1 MERRMCAFTFMP
13 THEFEKGVKVMAKNV
28 ILGTWK
34 VKWVD
39 LLIFFPKWEGIYC
52 MYGIGV
58 SQQVICIMI
67 GVNYYQNW
75 WIAKCGLPKI
85 KLFFHL
91 GYIFVSKSFCSYNY
105 SKFTYIYIYK
115 FKPNKKKIF
124 FSLIFS
130 VWNKVPNT

>member
-1 MERRMCAFTFMP
+1 
-13 THEFEKGVKVMAKNV
+13 
-28 ILGTWK
+28 
-34 VKWVD
+34 
-39 LLIFFPKWEGIYC
+39 

-105 SKFTYIYIYK
+105 SKFTYIYIYI
-115 FKPNKKKIF
+115 NSNQTKKKY
-124 FSLIFS
+124 FSLSFLVS
-130 VWNKVPNT
+130 ETKYQTHKTSHFP